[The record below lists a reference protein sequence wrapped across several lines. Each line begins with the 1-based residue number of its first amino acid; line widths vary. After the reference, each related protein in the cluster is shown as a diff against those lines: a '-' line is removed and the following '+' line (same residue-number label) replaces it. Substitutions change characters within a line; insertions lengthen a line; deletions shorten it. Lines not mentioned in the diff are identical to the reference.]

1 MAIEFTSEKNNK
13 KQKELQERENILA
26 KQEGRKAKKIKV
38 KKDKKKPI
46 EIFSTT
52 FLTLSII
59 GLIYSISFCFSSFVV
74 MVPIAILWMLWFL
87 LVVVGSAFTIGIVWA
102 SEGWRSFITSF
113 TDFNSKISESSAIF
127 LDFLN
132 KSFPYFISVFAICII
147 AYLTIEIIQ
156 YKTHKED
163 KKYKNKLI
171 WSIIISTLFL
181 AFAIADI
188 VILLVK

>member
-59 GLIYSISFCFSSFVV
+59 GLIFSIFFCFSSFIA
-74 MVPIAILWMLWFL
+74 MVPIVILWMLWFL
-87 LVVVGSAFTIGIVWA
+87 LVVAGSAFTVGIIWA
-102 SEGWRSFITSF
+102 SEGWRSFIASF
-113 TDFNSKISESSAIF
+113 TDFNSKISESSTIF
-127 LDFLN
+127 LDFLH
-132 KSFPYFISVFAICII
+132 KSSPYFISVFAICII

-156 YKTHKED
+156 FKTHKED

-171 WSIIISTLFL
+171 WSIVISTLFL

>member
-74 MVPIAILWMLWFL
+74 MVPIAIL
-87 LVVVGSAFTIGIVWA
+87 
-102 SEGWRSFITSF
+102 
-113 TDFNSKISESSAIF
+113 
-127 LDFLN
+127 
-132 KSFPYFISVFAICII
+132 
-147 AYLTIEIIQ
+147 
-156 YKTHKED
+156 
-163 KKYKNKLI
+163 
-171 WSIIISTLFL
+171 
-181 AFAIADI
+181 
-188 VILLVK
+188 

>member
-59 GLIYSISFCFSSFVV
+59 GLIFQYSFAFQV
-74 MVPIAILWMLWFL
+74 LLQWFL
-87 LVVVGSAFTIGIVWA
+87 LRYY
-102 SEGWRSFITSF
+102 ECY
-113 TDFNSKISESSAIF
+113 DF
-127 LDFLN
+127 
-132 KSFPYFISVFAICII
+132 Y
-147 AYLTIEIIQ
+147 
-156 YKTHKED
+156 
-163 KKYKNKLI
+163 
-171 WSIIISTLFL
+171 
-181 AFAIADI
+181 
-188 VILLVK
+188 

>member
-59 GLIYSISFCFSSFVV
+59 GLIFSIFFCFSSFIA

-87 LVVVGSAFTIGIVWA
+87 LVVAGSAFTIGIIWA

-156 YKTHKED
+156 FKTHKED

-171 WSIIISTLFL
+171 WSIVISTLFL
-181 AFAIADI
+181 AFAIANI